1 MPHKQSREYEAMN
14 YLETFLSAIIGLL
27 AGLLTVL
34 FIGLKLTGYI
44 TWSWMWVLSPI
55 WISFLLVLVIVE
67 IAIGFYLVINP

>member
-1 MPHKQSREYEAMN
+1 MEYKEAMN